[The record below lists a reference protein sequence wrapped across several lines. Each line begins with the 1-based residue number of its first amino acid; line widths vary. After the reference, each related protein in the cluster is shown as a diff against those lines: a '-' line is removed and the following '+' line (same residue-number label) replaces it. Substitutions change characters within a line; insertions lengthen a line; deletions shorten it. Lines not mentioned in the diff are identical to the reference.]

1 MNDYLKNIQNLE
13 QEITHTEQKVL
24 ELSEG
29 LPVIEFDDK
38 NNDITKVDKEL
49 SPNISQDNAPYYVPK
64 KVIMRKYRL
73 KK

>member
-13 QEITHTEQKVL
+13 QEVTHTEQKEI

-29 LPVIEFDDK
+29 LPVIEFDD
-38 NNDITKVDKEL
+38 NNDITKTDKEL
-49 SPNISQDNAPYYVPK
+49 SPNMSQDNDPYNMPK
-64 KVIMRKYRL
+64 KVIIRKYRL